1 MSKRENF
8 YRRDPSKALSGM
20 IGLSLEERGVYNTVL
35 DLLYMTWRP
44 VENDRRFIANW
55 CGCAVQ
61 KLNPILDRLIEKGRL
76 ITFEEGGR
84 TYVSDEAFEDERKA
98 VKGAATTRS
107 GRREVEEKSGEVE
120 EKSAGVEQN
129 LPLLDTESAENQSVA
144 ALEKTRQDKKE
155 EANASLSPRA
165 TKAPRARSYPE
176 AFEAAWK
183 EYPHHKGRSSKPNA
197 AAVWAKLPADERE
210 GLVAAIRR
218 FAPNVGETCGGKGA
232 PDMAVWLKD
241 GKHLNWQAE
250 ASMAEAWAPTFDGPP
265 ELRARIVALKD
276 DAFARRWLDHYCRWR
291 GSDRTILAVNATV
304 AETLKAELA
313 GYFAERRISVAVAA
327 ANDRTQAKQE
337 RAA

>member
-35 DLLYMTWRP
+35 DLLYSTWRP
-44 VENDRRFIANW
+44 IENDRRFIANW

-61 KLNPILDRLIEKGRL
+61 KLNPILDRLIDKGRL

-84 TYVSDEAFEDERKA
+84 TYVSDEAFEDERNA
-98 VKGAATTRS
+98 VKGAASTRS
-107 GRREVEEKSGEVE
+107 GRREVGEKSGEVG
-120 EKSAGVEQN
+120 EKSASVGQN
-129 LPLLDTESAENQSVA
+129 LPLLDTDIAKNQSLT
-144 ALEKTRQDKKE
+144 ALDKRREEKKE

-165 TKAPRARSYPE
+165 TKAPTTRSYPE
-176 AFEAAWK
+176 AFDAAWK

-197 AAVWAKLPADERE
+197 AAVWAKLPAEERA
-210 GLVAAIRR
+210 GLVAAVRR

-250 ASMAEAWAPTFDGPP
+250 ETGGDSSPSFDGPP

-291 GSDRTILAVNATV
+291 AADRTILAVNATV
-304 AETLKAELA
+304 AETLRAELA
-313 GYFAERRISVAVAA
+313 GYFAERRIRVEVAA
-327 ANDRTQAKQE
+327 ANDTPMIRRE
-337 RAA
+337 AAA

>member
-1 MSKRENF
+1 MQLYVADYLGDTRHLTTEQHGAYLLLLMTMWRSDGRLPNDAKKLARIAGCSPSRWAKISDEVLEFFNVDGSVLTNPRLTLELEKASEKSIKRAV
-8 YRRDPSKALSGM
+8 SGSQGGKAKALKDKGSAVANAN
-20 IGLSLEERGVYNTVL
+20 GLLWHSSEPE
-35 DLLYMTWRP
+35 P
-44 VENDRRFIANW
+44 E
-55 CGCAVQ
+55 
-61 KLNPILDRLIEKGRL
+61 
-76 ITFEEGGR
+76 
-84 TYVSDEAFEDERKA
+84 
-98 VKGAATTRS
+98 
-107 GRREVEEKSGEVE
+107 
-120 EKSAGVEQN
+120 
-129 LPLLDTESAENQSVA
+129 
-144 ALEKTRQDKKE
+144 KKE
-155 EANASLSPRA
+155 EAKASLSPGA
-165 TKAPRARSYPE
+165 TKAPKARSYPE

-241 GKHLNWQAE
+241 GKHLNWGAE
-250 ASMAEAWAPTFDGPP
+250 AGPANSTGPAPTFDGPP

-291 GSDRTILAVNATV
+291 GADRTILAINATV

-327 ANDRTQAKQE
+327 ANDGTHAKQE